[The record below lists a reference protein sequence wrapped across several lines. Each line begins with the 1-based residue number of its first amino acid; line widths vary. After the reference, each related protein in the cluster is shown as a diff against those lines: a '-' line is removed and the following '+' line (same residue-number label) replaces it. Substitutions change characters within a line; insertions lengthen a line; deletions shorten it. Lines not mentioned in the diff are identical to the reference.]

1 MAPPPCKIAHAMAQI
16 EFKQWDSRRGAFGIE
31 VTRDG
36 LFVGH
41 IGKHLDTGAFRYWRG
56 RTALLG
62 TPVYEDHNLEALKLM
77 ILADP

>member
-1 MAPPPCKIAHAMAQI
+1 MVHIT
-16 EFKQWDSRRGAFGIE
+16 FKHWETRRGAFGIE
-31 VTRDG
+31 VIRDG

-41 IGKHLDTGAFRYWRG
+41 IGKHRDTRAFRYWRG

-62 TPVYEDHNLEALKLM
+62 TPVYEDHNLEELKRM